1 MINGKK
7 NIIKLYQNPVIIKSK
22 IVIKNGVHLIN
33 MVIYL
38 HIKNEFVQI
47 INVGNDEENVS
58 VYFGE
63 EEHVFLT
70 IGMDIVVNDVK
81 MFNNIRE
88 ELLNKENKLQFLLNG
103 KNATGQKHI

>member
-1 MINGKK
+1 
-7 NIIKLYQNPVIIKSK
+7 
-22 IVIKNGVHLIN
+22 

-47 INVGNDEENVS
+47 INVGNDEEDVS

-70 IGMDIVVNDVK
+70 IGMVIVVNGVE
-81 MFNNIRE
+81 MFSNTRE

-103 KNATGQKHI
+103 RNATGQKHIDFQMN